1 MIVYVE
7 SNFVLEIALLQ
18 EQHSACEAL
27 LELCVTGRIQ
37 IVVPTY
43 AMIEPFGA
51 LFRRRAERNLVKD
64 KLDNVLRELGRTTP
78 LSKSVEDAQVSLDT
92 LLGTSS
98 TDEFIRW
105 KITRS
110 RIAAVAELIPFEE
123 RVLQVA
129 AASEVPLN
137 LAPPDAVIYAS
148 VRSHLSQTR
157 PARSCFL
164 NRNFADFQDPG
175 LVAELDALGCK
186 VLPAFDQGLSYVR
199 GMLARSG

>member
-27 LELCVTGRIQ
+27 LELCAKGQIQ
-37 IVVPTY
+37 ILLPTF

-51 LFRRRAERNLVKD
+51 LFRRRAERNRVKSR
-64 KLDNVLRELGRTTP
+64 LDNVLRELGRTAP
-78 LSKSVEDAQVSLDT
+78 LSEPVREARVRMKD
-92 LLGTSS
+92 LLGSS
-98 TDEFIRW
+98 SDNELERW
-105 KITRS
+105 KAARA
-110 RIAAVAELIPFEE
+110 RIASVAELIPFEE

-129 AASEVPLN
+129 ATSEVRLN

-148 VRSHLSQTR
+148 VQSHLNQTR
-157 PARSCFL
+157 PALSCFL
-164 NRNFADFQDPG
+164 NRNSMDFQNPA
-175 LVAELDALGCK
+175 LVTELNSLGCK

-199 GMLARSG
+199 GMLARGG